1 MATVIRPTTR
11 LLGPSQR
18 ILKIGFSEI
27 AQVREAIDIQRQQG
41 RKVFELHGGEPF
53 FETPDAIKAAAKKSL
68 DENRTR
74 YPPAAGNAP
83 LREAIAK
90 KLAAKNGIAA
100 SPKQVMV
107 TNGGIHALYCS
118 FQAMLDPGDEALV
131 FSPYWTPIRDLV
143 ALSGAKLVPVSKAAA
158 RQQGFAKTLAA
169 HATPATKLVYFNTPH
184 NPTGYVA
191 SRREIEEIAEFAGE
205 RNLAVVSDEAYEDLV
220 FEGEHIS
227 IASLPGMA
235 ERTLTCFTFS
245 KSYSMTG
252 WRVGYAVGPEPWMA
266 HMAKLALYT
275 SSGVNQAAQWAA
287 LQALQEG
294 QQELVQRREEYR
306 RRREMLVPGLRE
318 AGFELATPAGAFYAF
333 PQIPKPHA
341 DSQKFADLLLKQA
354 QVSVVPGSAFGLGG
368 DGHVRMTFSAK
379 PEVIEAAV
387 EGMKRL

>member
-11 LLGPSQR
+11 QLGPSRR
-18 ILKIGFSEI
+18 ILQIGFSEI
-27 AQVREAIDIQRQQG
+27 AQVREAIDVQRQQG

-74 YPPAAGNAP
+74 YPPAAGNSA

-90 KLAAKNGIAA
+90 KVVAKNGVNA
-100 SPKQVMV
+100 SPKQVVV
-107 TNGGIHALYCS
+107 TNGGIHALHCS

-131 FSPYWTPIRDLV
+131 FSPFWTPIRDLV
-143 ALSGAKLVPVSKAAA
+143 LLSGAKLVPVSTETA

-169 HATPATKLVYFNTPH
+169 LATPATKLVYFNTPQ

-191 SRREIEEIAEFAGE
+191 SRKEIEEIAEFASE
-205 RNLAVVSDEAYEDLV
+205 RNLAVVSDEAYEDLI

-252 WRVGYAVGPEPWMA
+252 WRVGYAVGPEAWMP
-266 HMAKLALYT
+266 HLAKLSLYT
-275 SSGVNQAAQWAA
+275 SSGVNQVGQWAA
-287 LQALQEG
+287 LQALQQG
-294 QQELVQRREEYR
+294 QQELAERREEYR
-306 RRREMLVPGLRE
+306 RRRDMLIPGLRQ

-333 PQIPKPHA
+333 PQIPEPHT

-368 DGHVRMTFSAK
+368 EGHVRMTFSAK

-387 EGMKRL
+387 AAMKKL